1 MTIREKAL
9 DNLVMHECCKIRSEH
24 VKQYVEKLD
33 RLNNIIKSH
42 PSEDCIKQ
50 YAKISEKLHAID
62 SANYE
67 DLPEMEY
74 YEL

>member
-9 DNLVMHECCKIRSEH
+9 DNLAMHECYKIRSEH

-33 RLNNIIKSH
+33 RLNDIIKSD

-50 YAKISEKLHAID
+50 YAEISQKLYAI
-62 SANYE
+62 SNANYK